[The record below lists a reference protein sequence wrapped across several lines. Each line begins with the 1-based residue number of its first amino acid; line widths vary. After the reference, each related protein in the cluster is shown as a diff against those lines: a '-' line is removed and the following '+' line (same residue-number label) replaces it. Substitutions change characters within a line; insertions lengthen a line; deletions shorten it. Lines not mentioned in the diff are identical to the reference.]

1 MFGTIA
7 LLGGLGV
14 FLFLLYS
21 SMVYALPI
29 TIGLW
34 AGFWAMHAG
43 AGVGSVLIGLAA
55 GAAGFALGQFVIA
68 TSRSPLIRRIVLLSF
83 TVPAV
88 IAGYS
93 MILQLA
99 QLGVASLV
107 WRYIFAVVGAAAIA
121 CMVISRLVPQPLST
135 PRP

>member
-1 MFGTIA
+1 MFGMIT
-7 LLGGLGV
+7 LLGGLGT

-21 SMVYALPI
+21 SMVYALPV

-43 AGVGSVLIGLAA
+43 AGVSSILIGAAA
-55 GAAGFALGQFVIA
+55 GAIAFALGQLVIA
-68 TSRSPLIRRIVLLSF
+68 TSRSPVIRWIVLLSF

-99 QLGVASLV
+99 ELGVASLV
-107 WRYIFAVVGAAAIA
+107 WRHIFAV
-121 CMVISRLVPQPLST
+121 
-135 PRP
+135 